1 MKNTVFLSAKW
12 LSITVASCMSL
23 FFSSVAFAD
32 FVQNQAE
39 LALLPRECYGTE
51 QVRNISQDPIG
62 KDEYAKM
69 YGDEYIYF
77 HHFCWALNS
86 ENNAERM
93 TNRMLRESKLS
104 YAIGDLDF
112 AIQRSRNEYV
122 FMPEMLLAKARIL
135 SKLRRYAEALEV
147 LYKLIE
153 IKPDYVL
160 AYRDMSNY
168 YERLGQKGKAVTALE
183 DGLKVVPD
191 SRLLQKYYQ
200 QLSGK
205 EFVPPAKPAVAAA
218 SGVPADSSGMQSSA
232 VAASA
237 VPQQSA
243 SEAVGK
249 DGAGVDETKPKEAPP
264 NQYCRFCP

>member
-1 MKNTVFLSAKW
+1 MKNNGIARWFFIAV
-12 LSITVASCMSL
+12 VSCMSL
-23 FFSSVAFAD
+23 LFNGEALAD
-32 FVQNQAE
+32 FVQNKAE

-51 QVRNISQDPIG
+51 QVRIISQDPVS
-62 KDEYAKM
+62 KQEYMQM
-69 YGDEYIYF
+69 YGDSYLYF

-93 TNRMLRESKLS
+93 TNRMLRDSKLS

-112 AIQRSRNEYV
+112 AIQRSSNDFV

-135 SKLRRYAEALEV
+135 SKLNRTAEALGV
-147 LYKLIE
+147 LNKLIE

-168 YERLGQKGKAVTALE
+168 YQKLGQKGKAVAALE

-191 SRLLQKYYQ
+191 SMLLQKYYH

-205 EFVPPAKPAVAAA
+205 EFVPPEKPAAAQEADAPEHSPVKLPLAVSAAPQQPVSDAAVKDSAKADEAKP
-218 SGVPADSSGMQSSA
+218 
-232 VAASA
+232 
-237 VPQQSA
+237 
-243 SEAVGK
+243 K
-249 DGAGVDETKPKEAPP
+249 DAKPDP
-264 NQYCRFCP
+264 YCRFCP